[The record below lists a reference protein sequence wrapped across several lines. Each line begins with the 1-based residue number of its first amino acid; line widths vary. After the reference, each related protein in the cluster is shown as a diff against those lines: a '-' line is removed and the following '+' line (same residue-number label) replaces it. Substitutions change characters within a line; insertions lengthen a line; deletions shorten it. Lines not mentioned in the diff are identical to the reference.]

1 MIFPLFSGVYIYS
14 FHHALLFYDDECIYI
29 SPCCQGCGGSVSGG
43 GDRSS
48 GEQRSISTGETNSG
62 SLSSHGELSQ
72 TNVHCPNKCSE
83 KQVALSELIV
93 VIDERTDRVHYL

>member
-1 MIFPLFSGVYIYS
+1 M
-14 FHHALLFYDDECIYI
+14 YI
-29 SPCCQGCGGSVSGG
+29 SPCCQGCGDSGG

-62 SLSSHGELSQ
+62 SLSSHGGELSQ

-93 VIDERTDRVHYL
+93 VIDERTDRVHFL